1 VLSQQH
7 VHSFGTIKTL
17 KMRDQTLKIKED
29 FERESLKDLVYL
41 QEEITL
47 MQQEVDKQP
56 AMIQVIDKDKI
67 LNRRHEHQNDVLPF

>member
-1 VLSQQH
+1 M
-7 VHSFGTIKTL
+7 K
-17 KMRDQTLKIKED
+17 DQSLKIIED
-29 FERESLKDLVYL
+29 WERESLKDLVYL
-41 QEEITL
+41 QEEMTL

>member
-1 VLSQQH
+1 M
-7 VHSFGTIKTL
+7 K
-17 KMRDQTLKIKED
+17 KNLKIQED
-29 FERESLKDLVYL
+29 WERESLKDLVYL

-47 MQQEVDKQP
+47 MQQQVDKQP

>member
-1 VLSQQH
+1 
-7 VHSFGTIKTL
+7 
-17 KMRDQTLKIKED
+17 MED
-29 FERESLKDLVYL
+29 WERESLKDLVYL

-47 MQQEVDKQP
+47 LQQEVDKQP

>member
-1 VLSQQH
+1 M
-7 VHSFGTIKTL
+7 K
-17 KMRDQTLKIKED
+17 DQSLKIIED
-29 FERESLKDLVYL
+29 WERESLKDLVYL
-41 QEEITL
+41 QEEIAL

>member
-1 VLSQQH
+1 M
-7 VHSFGTIKTL
+7 K
-17 KMRDQTLKIKED
+17 DQSLKIIED
-29 FERESLKDLVYL
+29 WERESLKDLVYL

-67 LNRRHEHQNDVLPF
+67 LNRRHEHQNDVLPFWGAT

>member
-1 VLSQQH
+1 
-7 VHSFGTIKTL
+7 
-17 KMRDQTLKIKED
+17 MRMKDQSLKIIED
-29 FERESLKDLVYL
+29 WERESLKDLVYL

>member
-1 VLSQQH
+1 M
-7 VHSFGTIKTL
+7 K
-17 KMRDQTLKIKED
+17 DLKIKED

-67 LNRRHEHQNDVLPF
+67 LNRRHEHQDDVLPF

>member
-1 VLSQQH
+1 
-7 VHSFGTIKTL
+7 
-17 KMRDQTLKIKED
+17 MRDQTLKIKED

>member
-1 VLSQQH
+1 M
-7 VHSFGTIKTL
+7 K
-17 KMRDQTLKIKED
+17 DQSLKIIED
-29 FERESLKDLVYL
+29 WERESLKDLVYL

>member
-1 VLSQQH
+1 M
-7 VHSFGTIKTL
+7 K
-17 KMRDQTLKIKED
+17 DQRLKIIED
-29 FERESLKDLVYL
+29 WERESLKDLVYL

>member
-1 VLSQQH
+1 M
-7 VHSFGTIKTL
+7 K
-17 KMRDQTLKIKED
+17 DQSLKIIED
-29 FERESLKDLVYL
+29 WERESLKDLVYL

-67 LNRRHEHQNDVLPF
+67 LNRRHEHQDDVLPF

>member
-1 VLSQQH
+1 M
-7 VHSFGTIKTL
+7 K
-17 KMRDQTLKIKED
+17 DQSLKIIED
-29 FERESLKDLVYL
+29 WERESLKDLVYL

-47 MQQEVDKQP
+47 MQQKVDKQP

>member
-1 VLSQQH
+1 M
-7 VHSFGTIKTL
+7 K
-17 KMRDQTLKIKED
+17 DQSLKIMED
-29 FERESLKDLVYL
+29 WERESLKDLVYL

>member
-1 VLSQQH
+1 M
-7 VHSFGTIKTL
+7 K
-17 KMRDQTLKIKED
+17 DQSLKIIED
-29 FERESLKDLVYL
+29 WERESLKDLVYL

-47 MQQEVDKQP
+47 MQQEVNKQP